1 MSATAICCAE
11 TSHSRL
17 FQNVKTLRSM
27 TLDICIHYM
36 YYMFMQIIWDPRK
49 AETNFR
55 KHKVRFSDA
64 ETVLYDPVALTLD
77 EQGTSG
83 EQRFV
88 TVGADAIGRIV
99 VVVYAYQQD
108 GIRLISA
115 RKATPSERRQYE
127 EGI

>member
-1 MSATAICCAE
+1 
-11 TSHSRL
+11 
-17 FQNVKTLRSM
+17 
-27 TLDICIHYM
+27 M
-36 YYMFMQIIWDPRK
+36 YYICMRISWDPKK

-64 ETVLYDPVALTLD
+64 ESVLFDPLALTLE
-77 EQGTSG
+77 EQSLSG

-88 TVGADAIGRIV
+88 TLGSDAIGRIV
-99 VVVYAYQQD
+99 VVVYSELRE

-115 RKATPSERRQYE
+115 RRATPSERRQYE

>member
-1 MSATAICCAE
+1 
-11 TSHSRL
+11 
-17 FQNVKTLRSM
+17 
-27 TLDICIHYM
+27 M
-36 YYMFMQIIWDPRK
+36 YYLSMRISWDPKK

-64 ETVLYDPVALTLD
+64 ESVLFDPLALTLE
-77 EQGTSG
+77 EQRISG

-88 TVGADAIGRIV
+88 TLGADAIGRIV
-99 VVVYAYQQD
+99 VVVYSELQE

-115 RKATPSERRQYE
+115 RRATPSERRQYE